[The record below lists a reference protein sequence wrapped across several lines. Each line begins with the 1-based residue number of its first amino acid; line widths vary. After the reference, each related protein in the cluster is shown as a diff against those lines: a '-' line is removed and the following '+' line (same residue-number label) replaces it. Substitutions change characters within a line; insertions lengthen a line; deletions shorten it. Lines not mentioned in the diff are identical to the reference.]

1 VSSPSADPR
10 SWVGWPVSGPAGEPL
25 GRVATVYTDP
35 STGAATWAAV
45 DVGGASALVPVDR
58 VSAAQGGLGVPFDAE
73 VLRTAPAYEP
83 GANLSHDDV
92 ARLARHYAQP
102 PAQPSAQPS
111 AQPPAQPSGV
121 LPGAPEE
128 EPGWMVR
135 HEERLR
141 VLTDNVV
148 VGRVRVR
155 KYLVTEERTFTVEV
169 TREEISIEHE
179 EVPLAQRAGL
189 PAEQPAVPLGEQV
202 LDLVLHEE
210 RVLVTKEVVPV
221 ERVRVVRSVVTAP
234 EVVRGVVRR
243 EVLDVQDPR
252 S

>member
-1 VSSPSADPR
+1 
-10 SWVGWPVSGPAGEPL
+10 VSGPAGEPL

-92 ARLARHYAQP
+92 ARLSRHYAQP
-102 PAQPSAQPS
+102 PAPPSG
-111 AQPPAQPSGV
+111 QPSGV
-121 LPGAPEE
+121 LHGAPQEG
-128 EPGWMVR
+128 PGWMVR

-141 VLTDNVV
+141 VLTDTVV
-148 VGRVRVR
+148 TGRVRVR
-155 KYLVTEERTFTVEV
+155 KYLVTEEQTFTVEV
-169 TREEISIEHE
+169 THEEIHIDHE
-179 EVPLAQRAGL
+179 EVPLAERAGL
-189 PAEQPAVPLGEQV
+189 PADVPAVPLGEQV
-202 LDLVLHEE
+202 LELVLHEE
-210 RVLVTKEVVPV
+210 QVVVTKQVVPI
-221 ERVRVVRSVVTAP
+221 ERVRVVRSVVTRP
-234 EVVRGVVRR
+234 EIVRGVVRR
-243 EVLDVQDPR
+243 EVLDLQDPR